1 VFLIE
6 VQGKAL
12 SKIWLDNQVFGAK
25 HTGSMWFK
33 KKGLKPTPKKE
44 IPDGL
49 WLKCKSCGELLYRKE
64 LAKNYWVCENC
75 DYHFKIPA
83 RGYVDLLTDKFTE
96 NDDSIESSNP
106 LNFPEYDDK
115 LKSSVAK
122 CGGTEAI
129 ITGEGEMDSH
139 RVAFGVMVFQF
150 MGGSMGSVV
159 GEKVSQLIDFA
170 IQEKVALIIV
180 GSSGGARMQEG
191 ILSLMQMPKTAG
203 ALALL
208 SESGLPYIS
217 VLTSPTTGGV
227 MASFASLGDIVIA
240 EPQALIGFAGPRV
253 IRQTINQELPEGF
266 QTSEFLL
273 EHGLIDAVVRRH
285 ELKPTI
291 TRILGFLQ
299 S

>member
-1 VFLIE
+1 
-6 VQGKAL
+6 
-12 SKIWLDNQVFGAK
+12 
-25 HTGSMWFK
+25 MWFK
-33 KKGLKPTPKKE
+33 KKGLKPTPKRE
-44 IPDGL
+44 IPEGL

-83 RGYVDLLTDKFTE
+83 RGYIELLTDEFAE
-96 NDDSIESSNP
+96 SNDSIESTNV
-106 LNFPEYDDK
+106 LDFPDYDDK
-115 LKSSVAK
+115 LKSSAAK
-122 CGGTEAI
+122 CGTTEAI
-129 ITGEGEMDSH
+129 MTGEGQMGSH

-159 GEKVSQLIDFA
+159 GEKVSRLIDLA
-170 IQEKVALIIV
+170 IQEKLPLVIV
-180 GSSGGARMQEG
+180 GTSGGARMQEG

-208 SESGLPYIS
+208 SESRLPYIS

-227 MASFASLGDIVIA
+227 MASYASLGDIVIA

-253 IRQTINQELPEGF
+253 IQQTINQELPEGF

-273 EHGLIDAVVRRH
+273 EHGLIDAVIRRH
-285 ELKPTI
+285 ELKATLI
-291 TRILGFLQ
+291 KILGFLQ